1 MWKQWKQFP
10 NVIMAVTLPRLPLC
24 FSHSIATL
32 NWSSRLSLG
41 GSRAVSTAGRR
52 RPAPFRPATPV
63 TTSQCARGS
72 CALPQVGQIWDSL
85 LSLWPNRNSL
95 LLGCCCPP
103 TPLRSLHSQNAAVQR
118 RGRLRRHVRR
128 SWLQEGVQTLQV
140 RSRGVLGNRKPG
152 QRVSPRCAEGCR
164 RPQMC
169 SLPVVCVLESTSW
182 TVTWRGWCWTIAT
195 TLAAACRT
203 ISRMSDSGSLI
214 TCNSTSCR

>member
-72 CALPQVGQIWDSL
+72 CAPPQVGQIWHSL

-103 TPLRSLHSQNAAVQR
+103 PPRS
-118 RGRLRRHVRR
+118 GRCIPR
-128 SWLQEGVQTLQV
+128 TLQ
-140 RSRGVLGNRKPG
+140 
-152 QRVSPRCAEGCR
+152 
-164 RPQMC
+164 C
-169 SLPVVCVLESTSW
+169 SGEDDC
-182 TVTWRGWCWTIAT
+182 GD
-195 TLAAACRT
+195 
-203 ISRMSDSGSLI
+203 MSDEAGCKKASKP
-214 TCNSTSCR
+214 CRSEAEEYWGIENLAKG